1 MTISNQSPH
10 QPLVGQTFLR
20 DGCTYLCLAAH
31 EDAVLVLERTAAG
44 QPTNYIVCHRPYI
57 EKSGVLVW
65 SAGDYFT
72 IPNYQSIGRANSM
85 AAAFADAVEC
95 LLEPCAIA
103 FRFETLDDDAE
114 EEPATLLAEIM
125 PQPDADQLAEI
136 EDALAS
142 YSEATSAYTYQ
153 QCVEKVLACFP
164 QLHFHILQPETTF
177 HI

>member
-31 EDAVLVLERTAAG
+31 EDAVLVLERTVAG

-57 EKSGVLVW
+57 EKNGSLAWG
-65 SAGDYFT
+65 AGDYFT
-72 IPNYQSIGRANSM
+72 IPNYQSIGRANPM

-103 FRFETLDDDAE
+103 FRFEALGDE
-114 EEPATLLAEIM
+114 EKPITLLAEIM

-142 YSEATSAYTYQ
+142 YIEATSAYTYQ
-153 QCVEKVLACFP
+153 QCVEKVLASFP
-164 QLHFHILQPETTF
+164 QLHFRILQPEHTF